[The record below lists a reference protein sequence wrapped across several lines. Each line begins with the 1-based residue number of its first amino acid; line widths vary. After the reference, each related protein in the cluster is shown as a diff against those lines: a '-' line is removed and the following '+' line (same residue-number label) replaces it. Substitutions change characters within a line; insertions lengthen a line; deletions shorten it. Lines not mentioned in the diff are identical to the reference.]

1 MKALLLLIALNLL
14 LAPAL
19 LAQAPD
25 PGDLPDDSR
34 QGPPPSAID
43 APPPGGDEAALPP
56 FAEPPPRDFAPASDG
71 EDLPRFAPP
80 PRDGAHGCLP
90 DARPRCG
97 GKPPHGKR
105 FAPPDSPRPDDACDG
120 DAPEDAESAPR
131 GPGHDR
137 HGHRPPQ
144 DRHGHGFPGHEF
156 GPPPEVRHGDP
167 HGGPMLQDEHSEE
180 LRSAIEEKTH
190 AIHVLARKARAATD
204 DTRDDLVAQLRAAL
218 EDLTIATDAFHEYRI
233 ELMEKAAAQQI
244 ADMRARVQQL
254 KDSRSDFIEDELAR
268 LLAPRPQ

>member
-25 PGDLPDDSR
+25 PGDIPDDSR

-43 APPPGGDEAALPP
+43 APPPGGDEAA
-56 FAEPPPRDFAPASDG
+56 
-71 EDLPRFAPP
+71 
-80 PRDGAHGCLP
+80 
-90 DARPRCG
+90 
-97 GKPPHGKR
+97 
-105 FAPPDSPRPDDACDG
+105 
-120 DAPEDAESAPR
+120 EDAESAPR

-137 HGHRPPQ
+137 HGHHPPQ

-156 GPPPEVRHGDP
+156 GPPPEARHGDP

-233 ELMEKAAAQQI
+233 ELMEKAAARQI
-244 ADMRARVQQL
+244 ADMRARVQHL